1 MLLRIVGISLALE
14 SLRLR
19 GVESMRGFTLG
30 GAKCSGVWGG
40 GGTCSL
46 AAVAAGARG
55 GGVKCVPSMLRCGE
69 CGCVE
74 VGEWGCG
81 LKTAIG
87 RILCHRSGGWKSE
100 RRRIANAAVLL
111 CRALAL
117 CSSTYGQLKA

>member
-30 GAKCSGVWGG
+30 GAKCSGVCVWG

-87 RILCHRSGGWKSE
+87 RILCHRSGARRMEE
-100 RRRIANAAVLL
+100 RAAPNRE
-111 CRALAL
+111 C
-117 CSSTYGQLKA
+117 CSVAM